1 VGLSKIFD
9 LYLLTASSAQTLNDM
24 LEVGMKRIEATAI
37 VPESRVLDLLQ
48 IAGLGDVLTFY
59 GSSLLRGWVATKM

>member
-1 VGLSKIFD
+1 VGLSEIFD
-9 LYLLTASSAQTLNDM
+9 LCLLTASSAQTLHDM
-24 LEVGMKRIEATAI
+24 LEVGMKRMEATAI

-59 GSSLLRGWVATKM
+59 GSYLLRGWVATKM